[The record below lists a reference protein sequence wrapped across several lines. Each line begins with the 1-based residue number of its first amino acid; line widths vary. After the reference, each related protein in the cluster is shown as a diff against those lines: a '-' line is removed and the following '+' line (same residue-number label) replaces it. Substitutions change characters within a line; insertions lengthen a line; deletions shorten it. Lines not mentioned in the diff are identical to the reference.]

1 VILVVHNQ
9 KGGVGKTTTSVNLA
23 VSLAKADMHILLID
37 GDLQGNATDELS
49 CALEPRV
56 AHWIR
61 HDVFEPV
68 SARDNLDLLS
78 SSPDDEWWSDAAIR
92 DTDVVQQRFAAVR
105 SRYDIIVV
113 DTPPSRSPWVNRL
126 IHVAD
131 AILVPVDL
139 AYHAVAGVDTLLK
152 FVPTNRLIGFVPI
165 RLDRRT
171 RQSALMLDALS
182 ASTGN
187 LVAPAIRT
195 SVEVDRAAQNGQP
208 LVEYAPNSTAS
219 QDYIELAGWVV
230 TRLVAQAG

>member
-1 VILVVHNQ
+1 MILVVHNQ

-23 VSLAKADMHILLID
+23 VSLAYANMRVLLID

-49 CALEPRV
+49 CLAEPRV
-56 AHWIR
+56 ARWIR
-61 HDVFEPV
+61 HNVFEPV
-68 SARDNLDLLS
+68 HARETLDVLS
-78 SSPDDEWWSDAAIR
+78 SSPDEEWW
-92 DTDVVQQRFAAVR
+92 DVADDLVQRRFADIR

-113 DTPPSRSPWVNRL
+113 DTAPSRSPWVTSL
-126 IHVAD
+126 LHVAD

-139 AYHAVAGVDTLLK
+139 AYHAVAGVDHLLK
-152 FVPTNRLIGFVPI
+152 IVPTHRLIGFVPI

-171 RQSALMLDALS
+171 RQSAVMLEALS
-182 ASTGN
+182 ASTGS

-195 SVEVDRAAQNGQP
+195 SIEVDRAAQNGKP
-208 LVEYAPNSTAS
+208 LVEYAPHSTAS

>member
-1 VILVVHNQ
+1 MILVVHNQ

-23 VSLAKADMHILLID
+23 VSLAHANMRVLLVD

-49 CALEPRV
+49 CPLEPRV
-56 AHWIR
+56 ARWIR
-61 HDVFEPV
+61 HDIFEPV
-68 SARDNLDLLS
+68 HARENLDVLS
-78 SSPDDEWWSDAAIR
+78 SSPDEEWWDVAVDLVQRRFAAIR
-92 DTDVVQQRFAAVR
+92 A
-105 SRYDIIVV
+105 RYDMIVV
-113 DTPPSRSPWVNRL
+113 DTAPSRSPWVTSL
-126 IHVAD
+126 LQAAD

-139 AYHAVAGVDTLLK
+139 AYHAVAGVDHLLK
-152 FVPTNRLIGFVPI
+152 IVPTHRLIGFVPI

-171 RQSALMLDALS
+171 RQSAIMLEALS

-195 SVEVDRAAQNGQP
+195 SIEVDRAAQSGKP
-208 LVEYAPNSTAS
+208 LVEYAPHSTAS

>member
-1 VILVVHNQ
+1 MILVVHNQ

-23 VSLAKADMHILLID
+23 ACLAHTQLHVLLID
-37 GDLQGNATDELS
+37 GDLQANATDELG
-49 CALEPRV
+49 CPLEPRV

-61 HDVFEPV
+61 QGVFDPVTIRPQLDV
-68 SARDNLDLLS
+68 LT
-78 SSPDDEWWSDAAIR
+78 SSPDEEWWDLANEPL
-92 DTDVVQQRFAAVR
+92 VR
-105 SRYDIIVV
+105 SRLASIQALYDIIVV
-113 DTPPSRSPWVNRL
+113 DTAPSRSPWVASL
-126 IHVAD
+126 LQCAD

-139 AYHAVAGVDTLLK
+139 AYHAVAGVANLLK
-152 FVPTNRLIGFVPI
+152 IVPTHRLIGFVPI

-171 RQSALMLDALS
+171 RQSADMLQALI

-195 SVEVDRAAQNGQP
+195 SVEVDRAAQSGKP
-208 LVEYAPNSTAS
+208 LVEYAPTATAT